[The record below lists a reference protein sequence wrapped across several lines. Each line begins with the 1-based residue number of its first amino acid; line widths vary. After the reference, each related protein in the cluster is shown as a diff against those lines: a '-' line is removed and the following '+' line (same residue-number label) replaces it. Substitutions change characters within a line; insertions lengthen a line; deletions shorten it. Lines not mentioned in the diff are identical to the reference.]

1 MLEDT
6 EEDVNAQHW
15 KTWHTFEL
23 LIRSGGIFI
32 MTPTIGFNKVKGVG
46 GVLPDVILESTSPLL
61 FFSKEYFYFPPVDRD
76 VMQLNG
82 SVARSEPGGDARAC
96 RRKSGRALQ
105 T

>member
-1 MLEDT
+1 MSSWE
-6 EEDVNAQHW
+6 V
-15 KTWHTFEL
+15 
-23 LIRSGGIFI
+23 
-32 MTPTIGFNKVKGVG
+32 
-46 GVLPDVILESTSPLL
+46 PLL
-61 FFSKEYFYFPPVDRD
+61 FFSKEYLYFPPVDRD